1 MLENR
6 KLGAFNFYYDR
17 DMNPCVL
24 SNDHKTL
31 VFMSADYSEIVLKIH
46 LKENELNF
54 APSDAVH
61 IIRKSNDVYK
71 IINFED

>member
-24 SNDHKTL
+24 SNDHNML
-31 VFMSADYSEIVLKIH
+31 AFMNADYSMIVLKIN

-54 APSDAVH
+54 APSDAVN
-61 IIRKSNDVYK
+61 IIRKSNDTYK
-71 IINFED
+71 IINVED